1 MAQGMMDAM
10 QMAQGQAPEEAG
22 RGTDTVLGH
31 LSLGEVVIPRA
42 LLDDPEVMQA
52 LQSIFDAYGVNMAE
66 FTVGDPA
73 NKINPETGY
82 PEFFLKKIF
91 RAAKRVLKSPIGRIL
106 APAALSIFAPG
117 IGTALGAG
125 LGAGAAAAPIVGNAV
140 IGAGLGAATGG
151 GVKGALLGG
160 LGGGVSGA
168 LGGAGNGL
176 TNNAVTRSLGLN
188 SQFGPATPAQV
199 AASGGNVNA
208 ALAGLGRGA
217 TSGGSLSSI
226 ANIARPASSLLSG
239 MQQYG
244 AQEDMEDQL
253 LAAQGRAKAAMAPYS
268 QLGLE
273 AQRTVAG
280 NLQEGFDPGD
290 LASDPGYQFRLSQG
304 NEQLQRGLAA
314 QGMSGSGAALRA
326 AQELGQ
332 GMAAQQYNDA
342 YSQWLQRNSQL
353 AGVGASGQQ
362 AAGDIANIYGNQGN
376 IQANKTLAQSN
387 TIADTMANVLG
398 RRVIGYDPTTGRPI
412 YG

>member
-10 QMAQGQAPEEAG
+10 QMAQGQAQAPEEAG
-22 RGTDTVLGH
+22 RGTDTVMGH

-52 LQSIFDAYGVNMAE
+52 VQSIFEAYGVNMAE

-91 RAAKRVLKSPIGRIL
+91 RAAKKVLRSPIGKI
-106 APAALSIFAPG
+106 AAALAVPFAGPALGGALG
-117 IGTALGAG
+117 IGSIGGSALA
-125 LGAGAAAAPIVGNAV
+125 
-140 IGAGLGAATGG
+140 GAGLGAATGG

-160 LGGGVSGA
+160 LGGAASGA
-168 LGGAGNGL
+168 LSAPGGISL

-188 SQFGPATPAQV
+188 
-199 AASGGNVNA
+199 AAPVGQNIAWNA
-208 ALAGLGRGA
+208 APSTGLGSAIKWNAAPVLGSGA
-217 TSGGSLSSI
+217 KTGALSSI
-226 ANIARPASSLLSG
+226 ANIARPASTILSG

-244 AQEDMEDQL
+244 AQDEMEEQL
-253 LAAQGRAKAAMAPYS
+253 LEAQGRAKAAMAPYS

-280 NLQEGFDPGD
+280 NLQEGFNPGD
-290 LASDPGYQFRLSQG
+290 LSSDPGYQFRLSQG

-332 GMAAQQYNDA
+332 GMAAQQFNDA

-398 RRVIGYDPTTGRPI
+398 RRVIGYDPMTGRPI

>member
-1 MAQGMMDAM
+1 MAQQLINAM
-10 QMAQGQAPEEAG
+10 QAGMQQPEDAG

-42 LLDDPEVMQA
+42 FLDDPEVMQA

-82 PEFFLKKIF
+82 PEFFFKKIF
-91 RAAKRVLKSPIGRIL
+91 KAVKKVLKSPIGRIA
-106 APAALSIFAPG
+106 APLALSVFAPG
-117 IGTALGAG
+117 IGTALGSA
-125 LGAGAAAAPIVGNAV
+125 LGAGASAAPIVGGGL
-140 IGAGLGAATGG
+140 IGAATGAATGG
-151 GVKGALLGG
+151 GLKGALLGG
-160 LGGGVSGA
+160 LSGGI
-168 LGGAGNGL
+168 GGATTGAGSSL
-176 TNNAVTRSLGLN
+176 TNNALTRSLGLN
-188 SQFGPATPAQV
+188 STFGPATPAQV
-199 AASGGNVNA
+199 AAAGGNTNA

-217 TSGGSLSSI
+217 TTSGLSSI
-226 ANIARPASSLLSG
+226 ANLARPVSSVISG
-239 MQQYG
+239 VQQYG

-253 LAAQGRAKAAMAPYS
+253 LAAQGRAQKAIAPYS

-280 NLQEGFDPGD
+280 NLQEGFNPGD
-290 LASDPGYQFRLSQG
+290 LTADPGYQYRLQQG

-342 YSQWLQRNSQL
+342 YNQWLQRNSQL
-353 AGVGASGQQ
+353 AGVGSSGQV
-362 AAGDIANIYGNQGN
+362 AAGQLADIYGNQGN
-376 IQANKTLAQSN
+376 IQANKTLEQSN
-387 TIADTMANVLG
+387 ILANTMASALG